1 MLNVISNFS
10 GEKII
15 TMVIFGAIVFFS
27 FAGGIVYHFFKLK
40 RRQEEWEQADKMFQG
55 VFNQV
60 TDSIVVV
67 DKEGIIFKANETFL
81 KYQGKPAD
89 KIIGKSIQRIPMD
102 YVFED
107 EMDELKKAIAEKGVY
122 ERDIKFFHKS
132 GDVIPIHLVFKPL

>member
-1 MLNVISNFS
+1 MLNEINIFS
-10 GEKII
+10 EEKII

-27 FAGGIVYHFFKLK
+27 LAGAIGYHLVKFK
-40 RRQEEWEQADKMFQG
+40 RRREEWEQAERMFQG

-67 DKEGIIFKANETFL
+67 DKEGIIHKANETFL

-107 EMDELKKAIAEKGVY
+107 ELDELKKAIAEKGVY
-122 ERDIKFFHKS
+122 ERDIKFFQKR
-132 GDVIPIHLVFKPL
+132 PIWS